1 MFNILNSDAN
11 IAIKVENG
19 VHFVL
24 KHIKMRVLEYVLLP
38 EKAIYW
44 RILIIFANQ
53 NINNGIRKESHKEVC
68 EYAYECRV

>member
-11 IAIKVENG
+11 IAIKVDIG

-44 RILIIFANQ
+44 RFLIIFANQ
-53 NINNGIRKESHKEVC
+53 KESITH
-68 EYAYECRV
+68 YYI

>member
-11 IAIKVENG
+11 IAIKVDIG

-38 EKAIYW
+38 ENISVPLKW
-44 RILIIFANQ
+44 DEL
-53 NINNGIRKESHKEVC
+53 NINQIALERGDNQVL
-68 EYAYECRV
+68 

>member
-11 IAIKVENG
+11 IAIKVDIG

-44 RILIIFANQ
+44 RFFYYFCKSEREYYTLLYV
-53 NINNGIRKESHKEVC
+53 IRSDN
-68 EYAYECRV
+68 Y